1 MIVSFVN
8 TKGRKGCAVSLSLC
22 PRAWGST
29 CVYLIAFKL
38 PRPLCP
44 VPLPTTI
51 SVPFCVF
58 DAINCVH
65 EWKKLFDFWNFYI
78 AKAVFCVE
86 TLCKTKNLFCVRGGG
101 GFSMSISLSVSFA
114 IVCLMV
120 EDFRVHWGWKVHIE
134 DEVFTPLVPLT
145 CSLEARLD
153 KGGDNNTVSREFH
166 WPGEKKKPFAGL
178 GPGPIREGEN
188 RGGAQFLYLRA
199 A

>member
-8 TKGRKGCAVSLSLC
+8 KKGRKGCAVSLSLC

-101 GFSMSISLSVSFA
+101 GLFHVHFLVRQLCNRLFDGGRFPSALRLEGSHRGWGFYPLSPTDLLSGGSI
-114 IVCLMV
+114 
-120 EDFRVHWGWKVHIE
+120 GQ
-134 DEVFTPLVPLT
+134 
-145 CSLEARLD
+145 
-153 KGGDNNTVSREFH
+153 GG
-166 WPGEKKKPFAGL
+166 G
-178 GPGPIREGEN
+178 
-188 RGGAQFLYLRA
+188 Q
-199 A
+199 